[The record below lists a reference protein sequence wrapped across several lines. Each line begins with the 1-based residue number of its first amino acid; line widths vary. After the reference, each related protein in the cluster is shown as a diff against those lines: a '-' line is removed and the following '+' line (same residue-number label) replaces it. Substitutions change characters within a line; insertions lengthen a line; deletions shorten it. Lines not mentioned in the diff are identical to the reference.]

1 MYRVPSRRK
10 RKIKTEK
17 PNLIPIMDATFIFIF
32 FLLMSVN
39 FIKIFEIQSDVPLV
53 SNREPPPD
61 KKQLALTLKITA
73 DSINIY
79 TGIPSSFYKKI
90 TNINT
95 GDYDLEKLHTTL
107 VDLKS
112 GNQKEKTVILD
123 PEVDLE
129 YEKIVQ
135 IMDAIRILRPTDEA
149 FFNTG
154 KDGVAQKIQELF
166 SNIIF
171 GDIQS

>member
-1 MYRVPSRRK
+1 VYRIPSRRK
-10 RKIKTEK
+10 RKNKVEK
-17 PNLIPIMDATFIFIF
+17 PNMIPILDATFIIIF

-39 FIKIFEIQSDVPLV
+39 FLKIFEIQSDVPLV

-61 KKQLALTLKITA
+61 KKQLALTLKIAA

-79 TGIPSSFYKKI
+79 TGIPSSLFRRI
-90 TNINT
+90 TNITT
-95 GDYDLEKLHTTL
+95 GEYDLEKLHTTL

-135 IMDAIRILRPTDEA
+135 IMDAVRLLRPTDEA
-149 FFNTG
+149 FFATG
-154 KDGVAQKIQELF
+154 KDGVSQKIQELF
-166 SNIIF
+166 NNIIF